1 MRAIL
6 FLLSLAVLATLAWGG
21 YWFVGA
27 RGLDRAVSGALASNE
42 QVQAQGHRVRGFPN
56 RFDLT
61 IDAPQLSL
69 QGFSWRAPFVQVFAL
84 SYRPHHLITVFP
96 DDQQLE
102 FAGMALSLHSR
113 DARASL
119 VMEPGLALPLERLV
133 LVIEAPEARLE
144 GQTHRAEALRLGTE
158 AMTPEQHAF
167 TAQIETVFP
176 DAGVMNALDPG
187 AHWPR
192 RFDVLRIEG
201 EARFER
207 PLDRASLSQGMPALS
222 DLVLTG
228 ARVIWTED
236 DVQTDI
242 AAQGRMSTDAQGR
255 LDGEITLDIRNWR
268 ALMRRAAAADLMPA
282 EHAMLIEMALGS
294 MVDPD
299 DPERLEAPVTLRRGD
314 IMLGPVVLG
323 SLPPLF

>member
-6 FLLSLAVLATLAWGG
+6 FMLSLAVLATLAWGG

-27 RGLDRAVSGALASNE
+27 RGLDRAVSGVLASNA
-42 QVQAQGHRVRGFPN
+42 QLQAQGHRVRGFPN

-61 IDAPQLSL
+61 IDAPRLNLPALSW
-69 QGFSWRAPFVQVFAL
+69 QAAFVQIFAL
-84 SYRPHHLITVFP
+84 SYRPHHVITVFP
-96 DDQQLE
+96 ADQH
-102 FAGMALSLHSR
+102 FRIADIALSLHSQ

-119 VMEPGLALPLERLV
+119 VMEPGLSLPLERLV
-133 LVIEAPEARLE
+133 LVLKAPEARLE
-144 GQTHRAEALRLGTE
+144 GQTHRAELLRLGSE
-158 AMTPEQHAF
+158 AITPEHHHF

-176 DAGVMNALDPG
+176 DVTLMNALDPG

-207 PLDRASLSQGMPALS
+207 PLDRASLSGGMPALA
-222 DLVLTG
+222 DLMMTG

-236 DVQTDI
+236 AVQTDI
-242 AAQGRMSTDAQGR
+242 AAQGRLSTDAQGR
-255 LDGEITLDIRNWR
+255 LDGEITLDVRNWR

-282 EHAMLIEMALGS
+282 EHALLIELALSG
-294 MVDPD
+294 MVDPE
-299 DPERLEAPVTLRRGD
+299 DPDRLRAPVVVQNGD
-314 IMLGPVVLG
+314 IMLGPVILG

>member
-6 FLLSLAVLATLAWGG
+6 ILLSLAVVATLAWGS
-21 YWFVGA
+21 YWFIGA
-27 RGLDRAVSGALASNE
+27 RGLDRAVSSMLASNE
-42 QVQAQGHRVRGFPN
+42 QVEAQGHRVRGFPN

-61 IDAPQLSL
+61 IDSPRLSTPAL
-69 QGFSWRAPFVQVFAL
+69 SWQAPFVQVFAL
-84 SYRPHHLITVFP
+84 SYRPHHVITVFP
-96 DDQQLE
+96 DDQS
-102 FAGMALSLHSR
+102 FRIAGTTLSLHSE

-119 VMEPGLALPLERLV
+119 VMEPGLSLPLERLV
-133 LVIEAPEARLE
+133 LVIEALEARLE
-144 GQTHRAEALRLGTE
+144 GQIHRAEALRLGTE
-158 AMTPEQHAF
+158 AITPEHHEF
-167 TAQIETVFP
+167 TAQIETAFP
-176 DAGVMNALDPG
+176 DAALMNALDPG

-192 RFDVLRIEG
+192 RFDVLRVAG

-207 PLDRASLSQGMPALS
+207 PLDRASLSHGMPALA
-222 DLVLTG
+222 DLVITG
-228 ARVIWTED
+228 VRVIWTED
-236 DVQTDI
+236 DGQTDI
-242 AAQGRMSTDAQGR
+242 AAQVALNTDAQGR

-299 DPERLEAPVTLRRGD
+299 DPDRLRAPVVVRNGD
-314 IMLGPVVLG
+314 IMLGPVILG